1 MQVNAAGPS
10 RFFALVKA
18 LVLTEQHA
26 LGHVGVSL
34 PAVRWVGFLNVDHKE
49 LDLVLELPV
58 EFFHV
63 FNLSTEWG
71 SSIAAKN
78 QGHRFLTLEAR

>member
-1 MQVNAAGPS
+1 MLQVGAASS
-10 RFFALVKA
+10 RSLKV

-26 LGHVGVSL
+26 LGHVGVNL
-34 PAVRWVGFLNVDHKE
+34 PAVRWVCFLNVDRKE

-58 EFFHV
+58 QFFHV
-63 FNLSTEWG
+63 LNLSTEWG

-78 QGHRFLTLEAR
+78 QGHRFLTLKAR